1 MGFFKNVGNFVTKNI
16 RSGIKDIG
24 GGIEKVIVPILDSKS
39 GQAAVQGIIAA
50 KTGGASLQGG
60 LNSFGGVGSKQYA
73 PGNKS
78 ENDIFSNLFNQL
90 TQSTGATKTETPQGT
105 TVSNQK
111 INNINKMEDKSLMD
125 FIRTNKVTIGA
136 LTGIGLIIY
145 LVSKKKSKPVRRT
158 KRRTTRTMTARQK
171 QLAALAKGRRTR
183 LRNLRAKK
191 K

>member
-1 MGFFKNVGNFVTKNI
+1 MGFFGNVGNFITKNL
-16 RSGIKDIG
+16 RSGVKDVQG
-24 GGIEKVIVPILDSKS
+24 VILPILNTK
-39 GQAAVQGIIAA
+39 GGEAAVKGIVAA

-60 LNSFGGVGSKQYA
+60 FNSFGGIGTGEYA
-73 PGNKS
+73 PGNRS
-78 ENDIFSNLFNQL
+78 ENDLFSNLFNQL
-90 TQSTGATKTETPQGT
+90 TQSTGATKKETPQGT
-105 TVSNQK
+105 TVSNEK
-111 INNINKMEDKSLMD
+111 INTINKMEDKSLMD

-145 LVSKKKSKPVRRT
+145 MVSKKKNKPVRRT
-158 KRRTTRTMTARQK
+158 KRRTTSTMTARQK